1 MTKFKQLVKQMRDTQ
16 KRYFKTRC
24 FDVLEESRKLEK
36 EVDRQ
41 LDEMTTK
48 PGELAS
54 GDQVEILKEILNEK
68 NRGEMMNNENER
80 SAVVV
85 WYYSYLGS
93 EAHGHSIITIRGRL
107 TEQCM
112 NDALT
117 QIQKK
122 NCLCKVPIIQ
132 NVIWLEDNAPCTNG
146 DRIRAMSN
154 ERLAQL
160 IVTGCPKDEYCDKQ
174 DSCLECIIDWL
185 KDSPEQEEL
194 NSIRNSF
201 LDSYRSI
208 ENLIDE
214 IQDEDNDLT
223 YAPDSILEILEDTCD
238 PARIAAENM
247 DEINDTLETILE
259 KVRTK

>member
-1 MTKFKQLVKQMRDTQ
+1 
-16 KRYFKTRC
+16 
-24 FDVLEESRKLEK
+24 
-36 EVDRQ
+36 
-41 LDEMTTK
+41 
-48 PGELAS
+48 
-54 GDQVEILKEILNEK
+54 
-68 NRGEMMNNENER
+68 MNNENER

-154 ERLAQL
+154 EEL
-160 IVTGCPKDEYCDKQ
+160 VKTGCFCPRDFDQKFECDPETKDCKT
-174 DSCLECIIDWL
+174 CLLDWL
-185 KDSPEQEEL
+185 
-194 NSIRNSF
+194 NSQVESEGNH
-201 LDSYRSI
+201 D
-208 ENLIDE
+208 
-214 IQDEDNDLT
+214 
-223 YAPDSILEILEDTCD
+223 
-238 PARIAAENM
+238 
-247 DEINDTLETILE
+247 
-259 KVRTK
+259 